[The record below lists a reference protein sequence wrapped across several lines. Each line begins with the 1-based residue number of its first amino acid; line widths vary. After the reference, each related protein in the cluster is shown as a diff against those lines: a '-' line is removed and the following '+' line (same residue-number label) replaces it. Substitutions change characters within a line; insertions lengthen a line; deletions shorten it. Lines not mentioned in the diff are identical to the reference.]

1 MSASPHGSN
10 LGKGK
15 GTLTTSTGDA
25 FTCTATQNSRKGA
38 QVNKN
43 AAGVAFPGGM
53 CVELW
58 YVNGTIVGKKFS
70 SGWFKYTGSAW
81 VPANPANDM

>member
-1 MSASPHGSN
+1 MPASPHGSN

-15 GTLTTSTGDA
+15 GTLTDAAANA
-25 FTCTATQNSRKGA
+25 FTCTTTASRKGA

-43 AAGVAFPGGM
+43 AAGTAFPGGQ

-58 YVNGTIVGKKFS
+58 YVNGSIVGKRFS
-70 SGWFKYTGSAW
+70 DGWYRYTGSAW
-81 VPANPANDM
+81 VATNPANDM